1 MAGIDQALGTLCA
14 PLTLAQE
21 IALAE
26 AAVAVLGKRR
36 MIRDVAIEPQ
46 ATEPAISQIEVE
58 LLAQPP
64 LGANA
69 EAVADNLHPDHQLRI
84 NRRATHLAVVRL
96 KMRPRP
102 GQIDETVDLAQ
113 QVTIRDMTLE
123 LKP

>member
-1 MAGIDQALGTLCA
+1 MRVSHDYTGVDRESLASHDPFFHAARHHGLEQ
-14 PLTLAQE
+14 LAQE

-84 NRRATHLAVVRL
+84 DRRATRLAVVPL
-96 KMRPRP
+96 
-102 GQIDETVDLAQ
+102 
-113 QVTIRDMTLE
+113 
-123 LKP
+123 